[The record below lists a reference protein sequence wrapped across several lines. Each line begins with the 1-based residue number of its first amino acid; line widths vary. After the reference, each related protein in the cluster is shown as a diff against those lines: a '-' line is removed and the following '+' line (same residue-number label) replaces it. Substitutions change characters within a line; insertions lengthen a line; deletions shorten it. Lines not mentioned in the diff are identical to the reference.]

1 MHFNILL
8 RSISLNLLF
17 VVRLILVMLISL
29 FGKSETMMRSDKT
42 VEKAQDLPLV
52 ERSAEW
58 RSVGRQRLLLVD
70 VDDFVQF
77 VVLDMEFRS
86 LHTALG
92 TQHLTARVCRNLDL
106 GLMFKLDRIGKI
118 RAYRSPMFDMN

>member
-1 MHFNILL
+1 
-8 RSISLNLLF
+8 
-17 VVRLILVMLISL
+17 MLISL
-29 FGKSETMMRSDKT
+29 FGKSQTMRRSDKT
-42 VEKAQDLPLV
+42 VEKAQDLPSV
-52 ERSAEW
+52 EKSAEW
-58 RSVGRQRLLLVD
+58 RSVGGRQRLLLVD
-70 VDDFVQF
+70 VDDLVQF
-77 VVLDMEFRS
+77 VVADMEFRS